1 LGHTQLQHLEGG
13 KVREGE
19 CPTQTGRGRYPGEM
33 SERGDVR
40 AGEIRRGKYPTF
52 LTGNVIG
59 LQAKLAIERF
69 LQKNFVFRV

>member
-1 LGHTQLQHLEGG
+1 
-13 KVREGE
+13 
-19 CPTQTGRGRYPGEM
+19 M

-40 AGEIRRGKYPTF
+40 AGDIRRGKYPTF

-69 LQKNFVFRV
+69 LQKKLFLGFRRPLL